1 MFGTEVRPNRA
12 SLTGPLPASSRGV
25 ARPSDDWQGLDQR
38 ESWTS
43 EVSWSADPFFV
54 VTEGIGNHAHRE
66 AAQTDTEESSQKGRR
81 KEDGRLGAGV
91 RKDRHGAVPEQAY
104 QEDDESAHLGSA
116 REGEEGG
123 REEKR
128 EERSAVQEGGVREAG
143 EEGGVKREEA
153 QTSRQQ
159 AELESLIAYL
169 ESELVTRLQA
179 FADLKTEVSGQKK
192 RRILRKSRRI
202 PICAAYILVAWCFS
216 EPVALRSS
224 RGMSSDR
231 RLFSGQCRASRDGH
245 HHEVVTRF
253 LLVCYLLWE
262 TVTGLQKRVHGCWGS

>member
-1 MFGTEVRPNRA
+1 M
-12 SLTGPLPASSRGV
+12 RGV

-54 VTEGIGNHAHRE
+54 DTEGIRDQAYRE
-66 AAQTDTEESSQKGRR
+66 TAQPDTGENSQKGRGKR
-81 KEDGRLGAGV
+81 DRSGV
-91 RKDRHGAVPEQAY
+91 RKDRHGAVPERAY
-104 QEDDESAHLGSA
+104 REDDESAHLGSA

-143 EEGGVKREEA
+143 EDGGVKREEA

-179 FADLKTEVSGQKK
+179 FADLKKEVSGQKK

-202 PICAAYILVAWCFS
+202 PICAAYVLVAWCFS

-231 RLFSGQCRASRDGH
+231 RLFSVQCRASRDGH
-245 HHEVVTRF
+245 HHEVVTKS
-253 LLVCYLLWE
+253 LLMGYLLRE
-262 TVTGLQKRVHGCWGS
+262 SVTGLQKRVYGCWGS